1 MLGELLPELSPEK
14 KGVAKAQLYD
24 KEHITL
30 EQNQMLE
37 IKANTNIAVI
47 LFILDH
53 GYSVVIAL
61 SGRAGMRA
69 SQTIIAGQLRPGL
82 KLDYNNNTTV
92 IKNETETKSF
102 HISLLNIGDKI
113 TFNVR

>member
-1 MLGELLPELSPEK
+1 
-14 KGVAKAQLYD
+14 
-24 KEHITL
+24 
-30 EQNQMLE
+30 MLE